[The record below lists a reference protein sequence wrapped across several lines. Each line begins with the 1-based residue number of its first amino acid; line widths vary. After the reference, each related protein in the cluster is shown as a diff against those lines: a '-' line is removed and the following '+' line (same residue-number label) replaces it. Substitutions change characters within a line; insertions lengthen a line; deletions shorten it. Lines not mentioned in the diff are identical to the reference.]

1 MKKILILTANP
12 LNTDKLRLDE
22 EVREIQAGL
31 ERSQR
36 RDRFEVV
43 TRWALRVDDL
53 RRALL
58 DHEPQ
63 IVHFSGHGA
72 REHGLALE
80 NSSGQLQLVSNNSL
94 VRLFKLFK
102 NTIECV
108 LLNACYSE
116 AQAEAIYQHIDYVV
130 GMNKV
135 IGDRAAIEFA
145 VGFYDALGAGRSY
158 TDAYEFGCS
167 AIDLEGIS
175 ESLTPVLKNRTE
187 VESSTDSRNNNLR
200 SIASLTEAES
210 LTPVLKSRTKLEPS
224 PDSRFT
230 QTEVIPPVEPRELY
244 LNLLQV
250 LMPSQFENVV
260 FKYGVD
266 SAHLSFGTAQAQR
279 AIEVVR
285 YAEQK
290 EGASLT
296 QLSRVIY
303 EVVPHLKR

>member
-53 RRALL
+53 RRTLL

-80 NSSGQLQLVSNNSL
+80 NSSGKLQLVSNNSL

-158 TDAYEFGCS
+158 ADAYEFGCS

-175 ESLTPVLKNRTE
+175 ESLTPVLKSRTE
-187 VESSTDSRNNNLR
+187 VELANNNLR
-200 SIASLTEAES
+200 SIASVTEAES
-210 LTPVLKSRTKLEPS
+210 LIPVLKSRTKLEPS
-224 PDSRFT
+224 ADSRFT

-250 LMPSQFENVV
+250 LMPSQFENIV

-266 SAHLSFGTAQAQR
+266 SAHLSFGTPQAQR

-285 YAEQK
+285 YAEQQ
-290 EGASLT
+290 EGATLT
-296 QLSRVIY
+296 KLSRVIY